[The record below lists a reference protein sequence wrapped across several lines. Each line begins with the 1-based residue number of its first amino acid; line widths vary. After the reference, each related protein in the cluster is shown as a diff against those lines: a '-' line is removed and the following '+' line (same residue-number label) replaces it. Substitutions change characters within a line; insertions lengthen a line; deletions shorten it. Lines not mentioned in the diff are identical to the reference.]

1 MLQLV
6 GDTRPG
12 SGLSLLLNVA
22 SNAQPLVE
30 SAARDRDC
38 ASGGASRARLHVRD
52 GLDEALLND
61 ALTPLLDWHRLL
73 PAGRASRS
81 AGGADGGE

>member
-1 MLQLV
+1 V
-6 GDTRPG
+6 
-12 SGLSLLLNVA
+12 
-22 SNAQPLVE
+22 
-30 SAARDRDC
+30 
-38 ASGGASRARLHVRD
+38 
-52 GLDEALLND
+52 EALPND